1 MESDGGPQNLHA
13 SESALSQD
21 IWEIHASS
29 QPYLLPK
36 LNSNH
41 PRSGK
46 GPYQNRFLSKG

>member
-1 MESDGGPQNLHA
+1 MESGGDPQNLQT
-13 SESALSQD
+13 SEFALPQD
-21 IWEIHASS
+21 TWEIHALS